1 MKPRPA
7 KFDPLEFQFHFHF
20 QFSDVALMDTWRQM
34 EKLVEMGLVK
44 DIGISNFNS
53 AQVKE
58 IVDNCKVGTLEK

>member
-1 MKPRPA
+1 
-7 KFDPLEFQFHFHF
+7 
-20 QFSDVALMDTWRQM
+20 MDTWRQM

-58 IVDNCKVGTLEK
+58 IVDNCKVGRKALYA